1 MANKCSVTGCFT
13 NYARYDTGTVFP
25 LPDDKKQKEQWLKF
39 IHRSEAVAFK
49 NVYVCY
55 KHFAPEVMRKTPKRV
70 ALINERKPVPTIIPE
85 TQKTVNLPPAAVL
98 ETIKTPRKPPA
109 ERIFRKDEID
119 RFQSADK
126 ITSLED
132 INEKKVADLG
142 ENFKIDRQSDCVIV
156 YCLDRDSNLIPRVT
170 FCIKIE
176 KSMCIKLF
184 YLGVPIPLPH
194 WFLNGRSAHLTSWS
208 MMPNFISHMK
218 ERSDEA
224 KSLMLELNSNQFKK
238 RPLHSNQMIRY
249 ALELRYTSLQAYK
262 ILLKELNLPSVSYLN
277 TLTSGE

>member
-1 MANKCSVTGCFT
+1 MINKCSVTGCFT
-13 NYARYDTGTVFP
+13 NYAGYDTGTVFP

-132 INEKKVADLG
+132 INEKKLPIWG
-142 ENFKIDRQSDCVIV
+142 KISRSI
-156 YCLDRDSNLIPRVT
+156 DSLIALLYIAWIGIR
-170 FCIKIE
+170 I
-176 KSMCIKLF
+176 LF
-184 YLGVPIPLPH
+184 
-194 WFLNGRSAHLTSWS
+194 
-208 MMPNFISHMK
+208 
-218 ERSDEA
+218 
-224 KSLMLELNSNQFKK
+224 LE
-238 RPLHSNQMIRY
+238 
-249 ALELRYTSLQAYK
+249 
-262 ILLKELNLPSVSYLN
+262 
-277 TLTSGE
+277 